1 MMRAAM
7 ILASTLA
14 LAACNMAA
22 EAQDGAGGGSGPV
35 TQRSYQLGAF
45 TSVSLAGPHD
55 VVVAVGPA
63 HSVRAEGPTEVLD
76 RLKVEVDGRS
86 LKIGMHKGSWRNDPI
101 ANRPKTTIYVTMP
114 AMEAASIAGSGDMR
128 IDKVEG
134 GRFAAS
140 IGGSGDLEVGS
151 LRVGEASFSVAGS
164 GGIRAA
170 GSTNRSRVSI
180 AGSGDVNLEAL
191 EARTASVSIVGS
203 GDVRARAVETTEVSI
218 MGSGDVNLTGSAR
231 CSVSKMGSGSVR
243 CGG

>member
-1 MMRAAM
+1 MRAAM
-7 ILASTLA
+7 ILASILG

-22 EAQDGAGGGSGPV
+22 DAQDRDGPGSSAV
-35 TQRSYQLGAF
+35 TQRAYPLRGF
-45 TSVSLAGPHD
+45 TSISLAGPHD

-63 HSVRAEGPTEVLD
+63 HSVRAEGPSDVLD
-76 RLKVEVDGRS
+76 RLKIEVDRRT
-86 LKIGMHKGSWRNDPI
+86 LEIGMHKGSWRSDFN
-101 ANRPKTTIYVTMP
+101 ANRPKTIIHVTMP
-114 AMEAASIAGSGDMR
+114 ALEAASIAGSGNMR

-140 IGGSGDLEVGS
+140 IGGSGDLDIRS

-164 GGIRAA
+164 GAIRAA
-170 GSTNRSRVSI
+170 GTSNRSRVSI

-203 GDVRARAVETTEVSI
+203 GDVRARAMDTAEVSI